1 MGRVKQKG
9 LAMVIV
15 IWVLSLLTIMA
26 GSFALTMR
34 RETTVISAVKDNAMM
49 QAIAETGISI
59 AQNMLFLPDEN
70 RRWRAD
76 GSIYI
81 LNYQGAEIRVRVLS
95 EHGKIDINKA
105 DEVLLTAMMSSI
117 EIELTQ
123 QQQLVSAILDWRD
136 KDDLVH
142 TNGAEKAEYEAAGL
156 AYQPA
161 NKDFQLIDELQMILG
176 MDHIIY
182 QQLKPLITVYSKQKA
197 VNLQVA
203 SKEVIQAIGNL
214 DAEILDEYLKQRLEN
229 NLAQLPAAEFP
240 LTENTPETSG
250 GVDKAVYTIIS
261 EAKFMTDA
269 ATGIKVTLR
278 KSEKIG
284 AKNPVQILSW
294 QQINQKKSLFD
305 DEMTQLLVRQ
315 DEPENRD

>member
-1 MGRVKQKG
+1 MGRIKQSG

-49 QAIAETGISI
+49 QAIAETGITV
-59 AQNMLFLPDEN
+59 AQNMLFLPDESM
-70 RRWRAD
+70 RWRAD

-81 LNYQGAEIRVRVLS
+81 LSYQGAEIRVRVFS

-105 DEVLLTAMMSSI
+105 DEELLTAMMSSI
-117 EIELTQ
+117 DIELSRQ
-123 QQQLVSAILDWRD
+123 QELVSAILDWRD
-136 KDDLVH
+136 KDELVH
-142 TNGAEKAEYEAAGL
+142 TNGAEKAEYEEAGL

-161 NKDFQLIDELQMILG
+161 NKDFQLIDELQMVLG
-176 MDHIIY
+176 MDNTIY
-182 QQLKPLITVYSKQKA
+182 QQLKPLITVYSKQTK

-214 DAEILDEYLKQRLEN
+214 DTEILDEYIQQRVEN

-240 LTENTPETSG
+240 LIENTPGAQE
-250 GVDKAVYTIIS
+250 GVDKAVYTILS
-261 EAKFMTDA
+261 EAKFVAEA
-269 ATGIKVTLR
+269 ATG
-278 KSEKIG
+278 
-284 AKNPVQILSW
+284 
-294 QQINQKKSLFD
+294 
-305 DEMTQLLVRQ
+305 
-315 DEPENRD
+315 